1 MFRLF
6 ETAYSQGHMR
16 RREFITGLSAAAAAS
31 GIWLQTAD
39 SQQRKTPHIGIID
52 DAPIWGSF
60 RKALQEAGYIE
71 GQNISYDYQVA
82 EGDLDRLA
90 LAAAELVR
98 TSVDLIATFGTP
110 AALAAKRATT
120 SIPIVAISVGDP
132 VRSGLVAN
140 LARPGGNITGNTILG
155 PDLSAKRLQ
164 LIKEV
169 VPSVSRVAFLWNPDN
184 ASNALILDELGIA
197 APSLGIRLISV
208 EARKSGDF
216 DAAFAKIES
225 ERAEAVLTTN
235 DPLHQRNLK
244 QIIDFTTRAQVPGIF
259 QTRENVVAGGLMSY
273 GTSFSDL
280 FRQGASYAQKILQG
294 AKPEDLP
301 VQQPAKFELVVNLKT
316 AKALGLRLSESF
328 LLRAD
333 EVIE

>member
-1 MFRLF
+1 M
-6 ETAYSQGHMR
+6 
-16 RREFITGLSAAAAAS
+16 
-31 GIWLQTAD
+31 
-39 SQQRKTPHIGIID
+39 
-52 DAPIWGSF
+52 
-60 RKALQEAGYIE
+60 
-71 GQNISYDYQVA
+71 
-82 EGDLDRLA
+82 
-90 LAAAELVR
+90 
-98 TSVDLIATFGTP
+98 IATFGTP

-132 VRSGLVAN
+132 VRSGLVTN

-155 PDLSAKRLQ
+155 PDLGPKRLQ

-169 VPSVSRVAFLWNPDN
+169 VPSISRVALLWNPDN
-184 ASNALILDELGIA
+184 ASNAVMLDELRVA
-197 APSLGIRLISV
+197 APSLGLRLISV
-208 EARKSGDF
+208 EARKPADF
-216 DAAFAKIES
+216 DPAFAKIES
-225 ERAEAVLTTN
+225 EQAEAVLTTN
-235 DPLHQRNLK
+235 DPFHQRNIT
-244 QIIDFTTRAQVPGIF
+244 QIIDFMTRARVPGIF

-273 GTSFSDL
+273 GASFSEL

-301 VQQPAKFELVVNLKT
+301 VQQPARFELVINLKT

>member
-1 MFRLF
+1 MK
-6 ETAYSQGHMR
+6 
-16 RREFITGLSAAAAAS
+16 RREFVAGMSALAVSIALTRSAS
-31 GIWLQTAD
+31 
-39 SQQRKTPHIGIID
+39 SQQRAIKSPHIGIID

-71 GQNISYDYQVA
+71 GQNISYEYQVA
-82 EGDLDRLA
+82 DGNPERLA

-98 TSVDLIATFGTP
+98 HSVDVIATFGTP

-132 VRSGLVAN
+132 VRSGLVTN
-140 LARPGGNITGNTILG
+140 LARPGGNVTGNTILG
-155 PDLSAKRLQ
+155 PDLGPKRLQ

-169 VPSVSRVAFLWNPDN
+169 VPSISRVAFLWNPDN
-184 ASNALILDELGIA
+184 ASNAVILDELRVA
-197 APSLGIRLISV
+197 APSLGLRLISV
-208 EARKSGDF
+208 EARKPADF
-216 DAAFAKIES
+216 DPAFAKIES
-225 ERAEAVLTTN
+225 EQAEAVLTTN
-235 DPLHQRNLK
+235 DPFHQRNIT
-244 QIIDFTTRAQVPGIF
+244 QIIDFMARARVPGIF

-273 GTSFSDL
+273 GASFSEL

-301 VQQPAKFELVVNLKT
+301 VQQPARFELVINLKT
-316 AKALGLRLSESF
+316 AKTLGLRLSESF

>member
-1 MFRLF
+1 LLQ
-6 ETAYSQGHMR
+6 E
-16 RREFITGLSAAAAAS
+16 SALAVSIALTRSAS
-31 GIWLQTAD
+31 
-39 SQQRKTPHIGIID
+39 SQQRAIKSPHIGIID

-60 RKALQEAGYIE
+60 RKALQKAGYIE
-71 GQNISYDYQVA
+71 GQNISYEYQVA
-82 EGDLDRLA
+82 DGNPERLA

-98 TSVDLIATFGTP
+98 HSVDVIATFGTP

-132 VRSGLVAN
+132 VRSGLVTN
-140 LARPGGNITGNTILG
+140 LARPGGNVTGNTILG
-155 PDLSAKRLQ
+155 PDLGPKRLQ

-169 VPSVSRVAFLWNPDN
+169 VPSISRVAFLWNPDN
-184 ASNALILDELGIA
+184 ASNAVILDELRVA
-197 APSLGIRLISV
+197 APSLGLRLISV
-208 EARKSGDF
+208 EARKPADF

-225 ERAEAVLTTN
+225 EQAEAVLTTN
-235 DPLHQRNLK
+235 DPFHQRNIT
-244 QIIDFTTRAQVPGIF
+244 QIIDFMARVGVPGIF

-273 GTSFSDL
+273 GASFSEL

-301 VQQPAKFELVVNLKT
+301 VQQPARFELVINLKT
-316 AKALGLRLSESF
+316 AKTLGLRLSESF